1 MLKIFFRQ
9 DVMQYKIMLFIRLEM
24 TSAGLNVAFDKCK
37 FF

>member
-9 DVMQYKIMLFIRLEM
+9 DVMQYKIMLFIRLKM
-24 TSAGLNVAFDKCK
+24 TLAGANVAFDKCK

>member
-9 DVMQYKIMLFIRLEM
+9 DVMQYKIMLFISPET
-24 TSAGLNVAFDKCK
+24 TSAGLNVAENQCI

>member
-9 DVMQYKIMLFIRLEM
+9 DVMQYKIMLFISPEM
-24 TSAGLNVAFDKCK
+24 APAGANVAFDKCK

>member
-9 DVMQYKIMLFIRLEM
+9 DVMQYKIMLFIRLKM
-24 TSAGLNVAFDKCK
+24 TPAGAYVAFDKCK